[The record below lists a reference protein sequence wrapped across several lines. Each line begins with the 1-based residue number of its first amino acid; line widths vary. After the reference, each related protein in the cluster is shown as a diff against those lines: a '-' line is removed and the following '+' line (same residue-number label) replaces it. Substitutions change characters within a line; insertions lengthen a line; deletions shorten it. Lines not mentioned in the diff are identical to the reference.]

1 MNKEFLP
8 ISEDFYTIQGEGVTT
23 GYPAYFIRLM
33 NCNLSCGASKKHM
46 KEIRTGD
53 FPPGDFKGDLHEKG
67 TATWTCDTIPVW
79 IKGHK
84 KPHHYLIDRWLD
96 QEIDDWVYDGR
107 VHLVW
112 TGGEPLMK
120 VNQECI
126 VSFLEFYD
134 RIYDSNN
141 VYNEIETNGT
151 MYIND
156 EMFKRLDQIN
166 CSVKLANSGH
176 SKEERI
182 VPKAIKR
189 IMEHDNYYFKF
200 VISNNQDL
208 QEILDD
214 FVEPFDIDPK
224 RICMM
229 PGLDDQ
235 DNFHER
241 TAFVLEMAKKY
252 GFIGLTRLHVSAW
265 NKTTGV

>member
-1 MNKEFLP
+1 
-8 ISEDFYTIQGEGVTT
+8 
-23 GYPAYFIRLM
+23 
-33 NCNLSCGASKKHM
+33 
-46 KEIRTGD
+46 
-53 FPPGDFKGDLHEKG
+53 
-67 TATWTCDTIPVW
+67 
-79 IKGHK
+79 
-84 KPHHYLIDRWLD
+84 
-96 QEIDDWVYDGR
+96 
-107 VHLVW
+107 
-112 TGGEPLMK
+112 
-120 VNQECI
+120 
-126 VSFLEFYD
+126 
-134 RIYDSNN
+134 
-141 VYNEIETNGT
+141 
-151 MYIND
+151 
-156 EMFKRLDQIN
+156 
-166 CSVKLANSGH
+166 LANSGH

-214 FVEPFDIDPK
+214 FVTPFNIDPN